1 LAFYLLD
8 TTGLTHFYFS
18 GEHSLMAKFLN
29 ATKAISEIEDLI
41 KNAGEKLTLISPF
54 LKISKDFKELLKYR
68 NDQDK
73 ATTIVFGKEEL
84 KQEELRFLQSLR
96 LVVLRFNEN
105 LHAKC
110 YLNEEKMIITSL
122 NLYESSKGNNKE
134 MGVLLEKNEASDAKV
149 FEDALREVGFII
161 STGQLFGLT
170 PSVNINSSSGPQ
182 KNNSISTSGFGYCI
196 RTGAKIPFNL
206 AKPMSYDAFLVWSQF
221 EDPDY
226 PENFCHFS
234 GETSH
239 KETNFYKPVLS
250 KNWKKAKEMYGL

>member
-1 LAFYLLD
+1 
-8 TTGLTHFYFS
+8 
-18 GEHSLMAKFLN
+18 MAKFLN

-73 ATTIVFGKEEL
+73 ATTIVFGK
-84 KQEELRFLQSLR
+84 KQELIPDELSFIQSLR

-110 YLNEEKMIITSL
+110 YLNDERIIITSL

-134 MGVLLEKNEASDAKV
+134 MGILLEKSEASDAKAI
-149 FEDALREVGFII
+149 EDALKEVDFII
-161 STGQLFGLT
+161 STSHLFGLT
-170 PSVNINSSSGPQ
+170 PSVNKNSYPGPQ
-182 KNNSISTSGFGYCI
+182 KINSIVSSGVGYCI
-196 RTGAKIPFNL
+196 RTGVNIPFNL
-206 AKPMSYDAFLVWSQF
+206 NKPMGYEAFMVWDQF
-221 EDPDY
+221 GDPYY
-226 PENFCHFS
+226 PEKYCHFS
-234 GETSH
+234 GELSNG
-239 KETNFYKPVLS
+239 ETCYSKPILS